1 MKRDYRRIAPGVF
14 KLNDSW
20 IDTITPGTLEPL
32 TQATQAQSN
41 LMGIEVHA
49 LAFEDGGIVWIED
62 PTCTPTGKDR
72 SGAYVIG
79 EWALDQIANAIEGFP
94 QPKSAT
100 RHGLELSAQERALLY
115 VAWAVSDD
123 WEGTLLNQRF

>member
-1 MKRDYRRIAPGVF
+1 MKRDYRKIAPGVF
-14 KLNDSW
+14 KLNDRW
-20 IDTITPGTLEPL
+20 IESINPGTLETL
-32 TQATQAQSN
+32 TRARQGHSN

-62 PTCTPTGKDR
+62 SACTPTGRDR

-94 QPKSAT
+94 HPKSAT
-100 RHGLELSAQERALLY
+100 RHGLELSAQERARLY

-123 WEGTLLNQRF
+123 WGWLKPQR